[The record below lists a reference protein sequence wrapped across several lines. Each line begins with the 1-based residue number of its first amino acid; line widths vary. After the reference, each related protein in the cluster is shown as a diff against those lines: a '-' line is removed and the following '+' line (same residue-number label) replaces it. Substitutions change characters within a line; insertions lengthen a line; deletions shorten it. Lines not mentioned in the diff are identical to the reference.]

1 MRLLS
6 SAVGPMT
13 SSLNQHGGAD
23 HDHST
28 HLPTQSPTQSELG
41 DPVQAVA
48 HGQQR
53 QEAEQAEPAW
63 VHIKALEQALVLA
76 EPERYVR
83 IFIDDGVPM
92 AALRSQE
99 PGHRNTPSSTVVD
112 LGRSWQ
118 AQIEAQEPLE
128 QGRPPGKAQADSPY
142 GHHAR
147 DRGQVQDP
155 ER

>member
-6 SAVGPMT
+6 SAGGPLS

-53 QEAEQAEPAW
+53 QEAEQAEPTW
-63 VHIKALEQALVLA
+63 VHIKALEQALVPA
-76 EPERYVR
+76 APEGHVR
-83 IFIDDGVPM
+83 IFIDEGAPM
-92 AALRSQE
+92 AALLHQAATYGIG
-99 PGHRNTPSSTVVD
+99 PGHVTTLLAAFGDQRP
-112 LGRSWQ
+112 
-118 AQIEAQEPLE
+118 QE
-128 QGRPPGKAQADSPY
+128 
-142 GHHAR
+142 
-147 DRGQVQDP
+147 
-155 ER
+155 